1 MEAQDLAS
9 PTHRGLLFSDTWMTA
24 NEILIGLLII
34 IFGFLSLARD
44 YGWARWTTAA
54 LGAWLFFSPLLFWTP
69 SAAAYANDTLVGM
82 LVILFAV
89 GVPPPPGINPMA
101 RVTGPDIPPGWSYSP
116 STMAN
121 RLVIVGLAVL
131 GLLISRYMAAFQLG
145 HISNA
150 WDPFFDD
157 GTVRI
162 VTSDVSEAW
171 PVADAGLGAAVYAL
185 EIVTG
190 IIGGKQRW
198 RTMPWLVLFFGVLI
212 VPLGAVSIFFIIIQ
226 PIVIGTWCT
235 LCLIAALA
243 MLLQIPYSFDEI
255 LATLQF
261 LKARRAKGKSL
272 WHILWHGDTMENGK
286 IDKSDE
292 LGNSPM
298 EALRGILLSGVRLT
312 WTMGLSIAI
321 GVALMLSR
329 VLFDTS
335 GAGANSDHVIG
346 SLVITFSIMALSEV
360 GRPLRFAN
368 VLLGAWLLI
377 APLILTGYGGLG
389 AAASIIAGLLLIA
402 LALPRGPIKGH
413 YGAWDQMILSNA
425 AKRG

>member
-1 MEAQDLAS
+1 
-9 PTHRGLLFSDTWMTA
+9 
-24 NEILIGLLII
+24 
-34 IFGFLSLARD
+34 
-44 YGWARWTTAA
+44 
-54 LGAWLFFSPLLFWTP
+54 
-69 SAAAYANDTLVGM
+69 
-82 LVILFAV
+82 
-89 GVPPPPGINPMA
+89 
-101 RVTGPDIPPGWSYSP
+101 
-116 STMAN
+116 
-121 RLVIVGLAVL
+121 
-131 GLLISRYMAAFQLG
+131 
-145 HISNA
+145 
-150 WDPFFDD
+150 
-157 GTVRI
+157 
-162 VTSDVSEAW
+162 
-171 PVADAGLGAAVYAL
+171 
-185 EIVTG
+185 
-190 IIGGKQRW
+190 
-198 RTMPWLVLFFGVLI
+198 MPWLVLFFGVLI